1 MIKNKDCRRIMK
13 LNRLVAFLQS
23 YTRVVFWCIPFSWKA
38 SPLYTMIR
46 MMGTIILPLL
56 TIVASFLGKEIID
69 LLAHTLDA
77 RGSIYSLLIPF
88 FALLLV
94 TLLRKATQSLMQ
106 YSQVVHNELISN
118 KISLM
123 VMSKSLDMDLEYFD
137 NPEYRDKLASA
148 NQDSQ
153 AIASILWSVI
163 SAISAMITFI
173 STFVIICQY
182 NILFAFVLIVSAIPA
197 SVVTTVFTRTV
208 YNLSIEQ
215 VNDKRKM
222 HYTQG
227 IVTDK
232 SYAQEIRLYNIGNWL
247 KQRYLSIWTTLFKQ
261 RKSLN
266 KKMIVIT
273 SLLECLPEITII
285 LISINVCVDI
295 LDGRSTIGDYSLYT
309 GLLAQLWSAVFIVA
323 STATEI
329 YGNKLKI
336 DNIQSLEK
344 FTNHVLDDG
353 HLRLDKVNSISFN
366 HVTFSYPGSN
376 QRALLDVTFQIQK
389 NEKIAL
395 VGLNGSGKSTLIK
408 LLLRMYEPDS
418 GEILINGVD
427 IRKYRI
433 LDLRSAFSVYFQNM
447 RNFGF
452 TLRENIALADLGQEP
467 SDLLID
473 TALSNAHFKE
483 ILNSSPKRY
492 DVSITR
498 YFDPEGIELSEGQ
511 FQKLALSRVFFRRN
525 TVLILDEPS
534 SSLDPLS
541 EKELFDSIKELSNDK
556 ITIFTSHRLSNVV
569 LANRIIVL
577 ENGKMVEDGTHE
589 SLLKNN
595 KRYSEL
601 FRYKNEKYKL
611 PQ

>member
-1 MIKNKDCRRIMK
+1 MK

-137 NPEYRDKLASA
+137 NPEFRDKLASA

-577 ENGKMVEDGTHE
+577 ENGKIVEDGTHE

>member
-1 MIKNKDCRRIMK
+1 MK

-94 TLLRKATQSLMQ
+94 TLLRKATQSIMQ

-137 NPEYRDKLASA
+137 NPEFRDKLASA

>member
-1 MIKNKDCRRIMK
+1 MK

-137 NPEYRDKLASA
+137 NPEFRDKLASA

>member
-1 MIKNKDCRRIMK
+1 MK

-137 NPEYRDKLASA
+137 NPEFRDKLASA

-309 GLLAQLWSAVFIVA
+309 GLLAQLW
-323 STATEI
+323 
-329 YGNKLKI
+329 L
-336 DNIQSLEK
+336 SLI
-344 FTNHVLDDG
+344 H
-353 HLRLDKVNSISFN
+353 I
-366 HVTFSYPGSN
+366 
-376 QRALLDVTFQIQK
+376 
-389 NEKIAL
+389 
-395 VGLNGSGKSTLIK
+395 
-408 LLLRMYEPDS
+408 
-418 GEILINGVD
+418 
-427 IRKYRI
+427 
-433 LDLRSAFSVYFQNM
+433 
-447 RNFGF
+447 
-452 TLRENIALADLGQEP
+452 
-467 SDLLID
+467 
-473 TALSNAHFKE
+473 
-483 ILNSSPKRY
+483 
-492 DVSITR
+492 
-498 YFDPEGIELSEGQ
+498 
-511 FQKLALSRVFFRRN
+511 
-525 TVLILDEPS
+525 
-534 SSLDPLS
+534 
-541 EKELFDSIKELSNDK
+541 
-556 ITIFTSHRLSNVV
+556 
-569 LANRIIVL
+569 
-577 ENGKMVEDGTHE
+577 
-589 SLLKNN
+589 
-595 KRYSEL
+595 
-601 FRYKNEKYKL
+601 
-611 PQ
+611 

>member
-1 MIKNKDCRRIMK
+1 MK

>member
-1 MIKNKDCRRIMK
+1 MK
-13 LNRLVAFLQS
+13 LKRLVAFLQS

-69 LLAHTLDA
+69 LLAHTLDT

-137 NPEYRDKLASA
+137 NPEFRDKLASA

>member
-1 MIKNKDCRRIMK
+1 MK
-13 LNRLVAFLQS
+13 KAIAVPLLITLALAVTTAGCSYKELDEQLQS
-23 YTRVVFWCIPFSWKA
+23 T
-38 SPLYTMIR
+38 
-46 MMGTIILPLL
+46 
-56 TIVASFLGKEIID
+56 
-69 LLAHTLDA
+69 
-77 RGSIYSLLIPF
+77 
-88 FALLLV
+88 
-94 TLLRKATQSLMQ
+94 
-106 YSQVVHNELISN
+106 
-118 KISLM
+118 
-123 VMSKSLDMDLEYFD
+123 
-137 NPEYRDKLASA
+137 
-148 NQDSQ
+148 
-153 AIASILWSVI
+153 
-163 SAISAMITFI
+163 
-173 STFVIICQY
+173 
-182 NILFAFVLIVSAIPA
+182 
-197 SVVTTVFTRTV
+197 
-208 YNLSIEQ
+208 IEQ
-215 VNDKRKM
+215 QMD
-222 HYTQG
+222 G
-227 IVTDK
+227 
-232 SYAQEIRLYNIGNWL
+232 G
-247 KQRYLSIWTTLFKQ
+247 
-261 RKSLN
+261 
-266 KKMIVIT
+266 
-273 SLLECLPEITII
+273 
-285 LISINVCVDI
+285 VD
-295 LDGRSTIGDYSLYT
+295 SLYT

>member
-427 IRKYRI
+427 I
-433 LDLRSAFSVYFQNM
+433 
-447 RNFGF
+447 
-452 TLRENIALADLGQEP
+452 
-467 SDLLID
+467 
-473 TALSNAHFKE
+473 
-483 ILNSSPKRY
+483 
-492 DVSITR
+492 
-498 YFDPEGIELSEGQ
+498 
-511 FQKLALSRVFFRRN
+511 
-525 TVLILDEPS
+525 
-534 SSLDPLS
+534 
-541 EKELFDSIKELSNDK
+541 
-556 ITIFTSHRLSNVV
+556 
-569 LANRIIVL
+569 
-577 ENGKMVEDGTHE
+577 
-589 SLLKNN
+589 
-595 KRYSEL
+595 
-601 FRYKNEKYKL
+601 
-611 PQ
+611 

>member
-1 MIKNKDCRRIMK
+1 MK

-137 NPEYRDKLASA
+137 NPEFRDKLASA

-452 TLRENIALADLGQEP
+452 TLRENIALAYLGQEP

>member
-1 MIKNKDCRRIMK
+1 MK

-23 YTRVVFWCIPFSWKA
+23 YARVVFWCIPFSWKA

-69 LLAHTLDA
+69 LLAHTLDT

-94 TLLRKATQSLMQ
+94 TLLRKATQSIMQ

-123 VMSKSLDMDLEYFD
+123 VMSKSLNMDLEYFD
-137 NPEYRDKLASA
+137 NPEFRDKLASA

-197 SVVTTVFTRTV
+197 SVVTTVFTRNV

-247 KQRYLSIWTTLFKQ
+247 KQRYLGIWTTLFKQ

-483 ILNSSPKRY
+483 ILNSSQKRY

-556 ITIFTSHRLSNVV
+556 TTIFTSHRLSNVV

-577 ENGKMVEDGTHE
+577 ENGKIVEDGTHE

>member
-1 MIKNKDCRRIMK
+1 MK

-137 NPEYRDKLASA
+137 NPEFRDKLASA

-483 ILNSSPKRY
+483 TLNSSPKRY

>member
-1 MIKNKDCRRIMK
+1 MK

-137 NPEYRDKLASA
+137 NPEFRDKLASA

-577 ENGKMVEDGTHE
+577 ENGKIVEDGTHE
-589 SLLKNN
+589 NLLKNN